1 MATRIPTKRAL
12 LTYTHSR
19 RELRRARTSKL
30 VSATSHTAP
39 ACLLA
44 TVLRCASTFVDAFE
58 LGSTC
63 RRGAVALRCL
73 CCQCTPCTPLCTAV
87 EGSARIMS
95 VMHSTLCVHVCTH
108 QGDPC
113 SGTAGTVRR
122 GTLVPQQHAQFAAA
136 VRSQL
141 HHLLTLLRSLC
152 TLSVPLAA
160 AVAAR

>member
-1 MATRIPTKRAL
+1 MTSVRVERQIVKVQSQCCAAAAP
-12 LTYTHSR
+12 
-19 RELRRARTSKL
+19 LRRWVPAAAAENFDREHRRRVGNL
-30 VSATSHTAP
+30 V
-39 ACLLA
+39 
-44 TVLRCASTFVDAFE
+44 
-58 LGSTC
+58 
-63 RRGAVALRCL
+63 
-73 CCQCTPCTPLCTAV
+73 
-87 EGSARIMS
+87 S

-141 HHLLTLLRSLC
+141 HHLLTLLLSLC
-152 TLSVPLAA
+152 ALSVPLAA